1 LHCQRISRR
10 AFVLGDSALGK
21 LGRIETKP
29 FGMALCRV
37 VRAGCLD
44 HGSPWITYEMQI
56 KRPDRPAVERY
67 RVGWWWKLRWYPRSA
82 DSSGQGLRATDPV
95 ADRSAWASRVGLLD
109 RAKSSFPMA
118 KKLIGTGTSLK
129 SGVGRV
135 RLSRL
140 FWRGIVLVSQFGEA
154 WDRW

>member
-1 LHCQRISRR
+1 MLLMAMQSLVTLILQMVTGYQEPVLDRDLRLHCQRISRR

-67 RVGWWWKLRWYPRSA
+67 RVGWW
-82 DSSGQGLRATDPV
+82 
-95 ADRSAWASRVGLLD
+95 
-109 RAKSSFPMA
+109 
-118 KKLIGTGTSLK
+118 
-129 SGVGRV
+129 
-135 RLSRL
+135 
-140 FWRGIVLVSQFGEA
+140 
-154 WDRW
+154 